1 MVVHRSG
8 RGDPWRHLARPPDTP
23 ATAAS
28 DPAPS
33 GLQSFDLRVVPST
46 ERLRLVA
53 IGDFDVQA
61 RGFFL
66 AKLEAQRP
74 LLLPLTIDLR
84 NVRLMDSTGLRCLL
98 YADQGSA
105 EDAMGRVR
113 LVGVGPAI
121 GRLLQLS
128 GLAGRF
134 DVVDEQAG

>member
-1 MVVHRSG
+1 MSG
-8 RGDPWRHLARPPDTP
+8 ESAP
-23 ATAAS
+23 A
-28 DPAPS
+28 
-33 GLQSFDLRVVPST
+33 GLQTFDVRVVPST

-53 IGDFDVQA
+53 IGEFDVRA

-84 NVRLMDSTGLRCLL
+84 SVRLMDSTGLRCLL

-121 GRLLQLS
+121 ARMLQLS
-128 GLAGRF
+128 GLSGRF